1 MCGDREAAVRLDA
14 ALSGPGCPLGLDADA
29 LVLLGASAIPLA
41 RRLHGRAAVL
51 TPHEGEFVRLFGA
64 QTGSRVDRAR
74 KAAAA
79 AQAVVVLKGPDTVV
93 AAPDGR
99 AAISG
104 SPSFWLSTAGT
115 GDVLSG
121 VIAAMLA
128 RGLEP
133 LEAACGGA
141 WLHGRSE
148 EHTSELQSL

>member
-51 TPHEGEFVRLFGA
+51 TPHEGAFVRLFGA

-79 AQAVVVLKGPDTVV
+79 AQAVVVLKGTDTVV

-104 SPSFWLSTAGT
+104 RSDKRRCGK
-115 GDVLSG
+115 GG
-121 VIAAMLA
+121 V
-128 RGLEP
+128 R
-133 LEAACGGA
+133 
-141 WLHGRSE
+141 
-148 EHTSELQSL
+148 TV